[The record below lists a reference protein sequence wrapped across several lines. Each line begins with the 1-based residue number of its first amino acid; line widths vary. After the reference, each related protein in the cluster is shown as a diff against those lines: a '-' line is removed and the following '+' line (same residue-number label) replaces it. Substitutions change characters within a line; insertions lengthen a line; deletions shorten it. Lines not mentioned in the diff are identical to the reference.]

1 MTGLYDK
8 ALTDLVEPYGIGV
21 LLLDYCQRMEKRQ
34 WNVLGRLSRGNFH
47 DGDPVSHEDA

>member
-1 MTGLYDK
+1 LS
-8 ALTDLVEPYGIGV
+8 DLVESYGIGE
-21 LLLDYCQRMEKRQ
+21 LLLDYCKKMENRH